1 MIATED
7 KIKTISMQIQQEK
20 SISQV
25 LWMQISNQKI
35 SIDIYQ
41 E

>member
-7 KIKTISMQIQQEK
+7 KIKTISKQIQQEK

>member
-7 KIKTISMQIQQEK
+7 KIKTIRMQIQQEK